1 MRHAKSSWEDPT
13 IPDHDRPLNN
23 RGKNDAPRMGKLLKE
38 INLIPDI
45 LISSTAKRAEMTAK
59 KVAKSCQY
67 RKDIIFKSSLYSAN
81 PSTLVKE
88 LKMIKEEGNHTALLV
103 GHNPAVEEFVEYLT
117 DKIEILPTSAVVQI
131 ELPINKWNDLDNKTK
146 GSIVNVWRPKELN

>member
-23 RGKNDAPRMGKLLKE
+23 RGKKDAPRMGKLLKD

-45 LISSTAKRAEMTAK
+45 LISSTARRAEMTAK

-67 RKDIIFKSSLYSAN
+67 HKDIIFKASLYSAG
-81 PSTLVKE
+81 PATLVKE
-88 LKMIKEEGNHTALLV
+88 LKMIEEEGNYTALLV
-103 GHNPAVEEFVEYLT
+103 GHNPGVEEFVEYLT
-117 DKIEILPTSAVVQI
+117 DKIETLPTSAVVQI

-146 GSIVNVWRPKELN
+146 GSIVNIWRPKELN